1 MKTKL
6 IIVLCI
12 AFALLTVPATANY
25 NNGYAV
31 DWNETDEAAFN
42 AMIQPCLNVWN
53 KAPFALLPV
62 NNEVMRFAEFQE
74 LIRANHP
81 DPVIRGEEIRMTP
94 GGRSTVT
101 YANQDNVVVV
111 KPKPATLTKS
121 VWILGV
127 YHEDTAPESWRD
139 VQYTKWRGEL
149 ITFEV
154 SSDEQ

>member
-1 MKTKL
+1 MGARQSHLCKLFEAGRNRQKEETMNIYNVPLTMMKTAQLQK
-6 IIVLCI
+6 I
-12 AFALLTVPATANY
+12 T
-25 NNGYAV
+25 
-31 DWNETDEAAFN
+31 
-42 AMIQPCLNVWN
+42 
-53 KAPFALLPV
+53 
-62 NNEVMRFAEFQE
+62 
-74 LIRANHP
+74 P
-81 DPVIRGEEIRMTP
+81 DGEEIRMTP

-111 KPKPATLTKS
+111 QPKPVTLTKS
-121 VWILGV
+121 VWILGA